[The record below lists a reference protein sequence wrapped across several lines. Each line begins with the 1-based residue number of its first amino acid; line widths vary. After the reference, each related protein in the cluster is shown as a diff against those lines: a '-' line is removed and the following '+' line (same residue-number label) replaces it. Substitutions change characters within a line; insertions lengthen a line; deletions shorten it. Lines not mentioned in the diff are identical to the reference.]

1 MLLVRTEDNV
11 HKNFPSSFLLYFLL
25 VYIVSAPFS
34 HEIILFCWRKEVCN
48 TLSNLSVKKTI
59 FCHYFV

>member
-1 MLLVRTEDNV
+1 M
-11 HKNFPSSFLLYFLL
+11 HKNFSLIVFLLYFLL
-25 VYIVSAPFS
+25 FYIVSAPFS

-48 TLSNLSVKKTI
+48 TISNLSVKKTI